1 MQQQSADP
9 FSDDVLMVID
19 RLARPI
25 EPDLRVAF
33 MTAVASELRRLK
45 PDQVGAG
52 QVARIGREL
61 QREFR
66 QAPRHL
72 RDPKY

>member
-1 MQQQSADP
+1 MQPQSADP
-9 FSDDVLMVID
+9 FSDDVLMALE
-19 RLARPI
+19 RLAAPLELALR
-25 EPDLRVAF
+25 EPFL
-33 MTAVASELRRLK
+33 TAVTLELRRR
-45 PDQVGAG
+45 PADEIGPGTVSR
-52 QVARIGREL
+52 VAREL